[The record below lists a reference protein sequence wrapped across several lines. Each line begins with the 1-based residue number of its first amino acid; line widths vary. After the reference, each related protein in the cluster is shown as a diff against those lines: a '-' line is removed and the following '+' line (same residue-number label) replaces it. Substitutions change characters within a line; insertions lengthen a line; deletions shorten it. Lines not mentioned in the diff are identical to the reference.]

1 MEGSMPDDDS
11 HSALLEVAR
20 AFRPRIIAERD
31 HIEAARR
38 IPEDIAQ
45 DLAGSGFFRI
55 FLPEAYGG
63 LDLTPTQAMEVFEEL
78 ARADASVAWCV
89 WNGNTHWITAQLS
102 PEAARTIH
110 ADPNV
115 VTANSTRS
123 SGQAQVVDGGYR
135 VSGRWS
141 LVSGCELGAWMVL
154 LCIVHEGGKPRLT
167 PAGAPETRFMLLPAT
182 ACEIIDTWTVGG
194 LRGTGSHDVVI
205 RDVFVPTDYG
215 SGFTDPHVLPGY
227 RYRIPPFSRV
237 IPGLGAMALGI
248 ARTAIE
254 TFSEIAGAKTPQ
266 RTTQMLRDNHG
277 AQMRASQ
284 AESLVR
290 SARLFLLDSLD
301 RLWSRLLAT
310 GEVAM
315 EARADVRMAASHAVA
330 SAVQAVDL
338 LYIGA
343 GASSLY
349 ASCPLER
356 AFRDVHA
363 ITLHIGVHP
372 RVMEATGRVLLGLEP
387 DTPLL

>member
-1 MEGSMPDDDS
+1 MPD
-11 HSALLEVAR
+11 HGTNSALLEVAR
-20 AFRPRIIAERD
+20 ALRPRIIAERD
-31 HIEAARR
+31 RIETARR

-45 DLAGSGFFRI
+45 DLAGAGFFRI

-63 LDLTPTQAMEVFEEL
+63 LDLAPMQAMEIFEEL

-89 WNGNTHWITAQLS
+89 WNSNTHWTIAQLS
-102 PEAARTIH
+102 PEAAQTIH
-110 ADPNV
+110 ADRDV

-123 SGQAQVVDGGYR
+123 SGQAQVVAGGYR

-141 LVSGCELGAWMVL
+141 MVSGCELAAWMVL
-154 LCIVHEGGKPRLT
+154 LCIVRENGQPRLT
-167 PAGAPETRFMLLPAT
+167 PGGALETRFMILPST

-194 LRGTGSHDVVI
+194 LRGTGSHDVVVG
-205 RDVFVPTDYG
+205 DVFVPTDYG
-215 SGFTDPHVLPGY
+215 SGFTDPHVLSGY

-277 AQMRASQ
+277 AQVRASQ

-290 SARLFLLDSLD
+290 SARLFLLDSVD
-301 RLWSRLLAT
+301 QLWSKLIAT
-310 GEVAM
+310 GEVAI
-315 EARADVRMAASHAVA
+315 EARADVRLAASHAVA
-330 SAVQAVDL
+330 SAVQVVDL

-343 GASSLY
+343 GASSVY

-372 RVMEATGRVLLGLEP
+372 RVMETTGRVLFGLEP